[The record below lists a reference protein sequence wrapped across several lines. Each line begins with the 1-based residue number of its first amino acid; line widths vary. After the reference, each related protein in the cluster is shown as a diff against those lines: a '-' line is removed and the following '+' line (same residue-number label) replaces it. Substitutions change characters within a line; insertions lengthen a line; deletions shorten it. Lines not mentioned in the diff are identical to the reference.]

1 MNRIELYKEGD
12 GRSKQEDHIQSGADK
27 LTVKGTGI
35 NICFTFIVCQVFV
48 PPNRSISRI
57 FIPPLQMKNLS
68 FSQKSR
74 KVRAES
80 VVGSEKHLPLKLGA
94 RRDREKQQF
103 SGITGA

>member
-1 MNRIELYKEGD
+1 MNGIELYKEGD

-57 FIPPLQMKNLS
+57 FIPPLQMKNLN
-68 FSQKSR
+68 FREVNLIVQ
-74 KVRAES
+74 VNRACM
-80 VVGSEKHLPLKLGA
+80 
-94 RRDREKQQF
+94 KQ
-103 SGITGA
+103 S